1 MTSCGAVADAVV
13 PCGLTVKP
21 RSSLQIQKSVI
32 FALVLREARARIGD
46 RRFGAVWTLIEPM
59 CHILLL
65 SLLFGLLRG
74 RTVTGTEYPVF
85 VLVGL
90 VPFLLFRNT
99 ALRLMD
105 SPKENRSLFAYKQI
119 KPLDTFIGRVL
130 VEACISAA
138 VYALI
143 ALGFAWFGYD
153 MKVKAPIEWILTI
166 ALGLLFAFGLGML
179 LALIA
184 HAIPGAKTIIRMCFF
199 PLYFMSGVLM
209 PAAYLPQAFQP
220 ILLLNPFLHLM
231 ELIRGE
237 VLPNYVPVSGV
248 SLTYVMSC
256 TLVLLFVALGTYRV
270 RRLHLISS
278 KNG

>member
-1 MTSCGAVADAVV
+1 VV
-13 PCGLTVKP
+13 EALKP
-21 RSSLQIQKSVI
+21 RSPLQIQKSVI
-32 FALVLREARARIGD
+32 FALVLREARARVGD
-46 RRFGAVWTLIEPM
+46 RRFGAMWTLAEPV

-74 RTVTGTEYPVF
+74 RTVTGIEYPVF

-105 SPKENRSLFAYKQI
+105 SPRENRSLFAYKQI

-130 VEACISAA
+130 VEACISAS
-138 VYALI
+138 VYAII
-143 ALGFAWFGYD
+143 AIGFAWFGFD
-153 MKVKAPIEWILTI
+153 MSIKAPIEWVLTI
-166 ALGLLFAFGLGML
+166 LLGLLFSFGLGML
-179 LALIA
+179 LALVA
-184 HAIPGAKTIIRMCFF
+184 HAIPGAKTIIRMAFF

-209 PAAYLPQAFQP
+209 PAAYLPQAFLP
-220 ILLLNPFLHLM
+220 LLLVNPFLHLL

-237 VLPNYVPVSGV
+237 VMPHYVPVAGV
-248 SLTYVMSC
+248 SLTYVISC
-256 TLVLLFVALGTYRV
+256 TLVLLFVSLGTYRV
-270 RRLHLISS
+270 RRLHLVST

>member
-1 MTSCGAVADAVV
+1 M
-13 PCGLTVKP
+13 
-21 RSSLQIQKSVI
+21 
-32 FALVLREARARIGD
+32 
-46 RRFGAVWTLIEPM
+46 WTLFEPV

-74 RTVTGTEYPVF
+74 RTVTGIEYPVF
-85 VLVGL
+85 ILVGL

-105 SPKENRSLFAYKQI
+105 SPRENRSLFAYKQI

-130 VEACISAA
+130 VEACISAI

-143 ALGFAWFGYD
+143 AFGFAWFGYD
-153 MKVKAPIEWILTI
+153 MSVKAPIEWVLTI
-166 ALGLLFAFGLGML
+166 SLGLLFSFSLGML

-184 HAIPGAKTIIRMCFF
+184 HALPAAKTIIRMAFF
-199 PLYFMSGVLM
+199 PLYFMSGVFI
-209 PAAYLPQAFQP
+209 PAAYLPQAFLP
-220 ILLLNPFLHLM
+220 LLLANPFLHLM

-237 VLPNYVPVSGV
+237 VLPHYTPVAGV
-248 SLTYVMSC
+248 SLSYVLTC
-256 TLVLLFVALGTYRV
+256 TLVLLFVSLGTYRV
-270 RRLHLISS
+270 RRLHLIST